1 MLLMVYQEMSISYD
15 EYEILYEG
23 YMISYDECEILY
35 DGYMI
40 SYDHQSSL
48 FQAQLNLT
56 LPSPPNPVPVWP
68 QTFYSDRVSNW
79 AGNPHLQRG
88 GFKMKTLIFHG
99 SGSVELSKCDISIWK
114 SCSGLWLVER
124 ISWEENLAAG
134 LAQAHPVL
142 HYMSSWDWVGM
153 YFKMVGMDLAQ
164 AHPR

>member
-56 LPSPPNPVPVWP
+56 LPSP
-68 QTFYSDRVSNW
+68 
-79 AGNPHLQRG
+79 
-88 GFKMKTLIFHG
+88 
-99 SGSVELSKCDISIWK
+99 K
-114 SCSGLWLVER
+114 SCSSLTSNFLQRQAGFQIELEVCTTFATR
-124 ISWEENLAAG
+124 GIQDEN
-134 LAQAHPVL
+134 PDF
-142 HYMSSWDWVGM
+142 SREWVS
-153 YFKMVGMDLAQ
+153 
-164 AHPR
+164 

>member
-56 LPSPPNPVPVWP
+56 LPSPKILFQPDLKLFTATGFQIELEICTTFATRGIQDENPD
-68 QTFYSDRVSNW
+68 FSREW
-79 AGNPHLQRG
+79 A
-88 GFKMKTLIFHG
+88 
-99 SGSVELSKCDISIWK
+99 S
-114 SCSGLWLVER
+114 
-124 ISWEENLAAG
+124 
-134 LAQAHPVL
+134 
-142 HYMSSWDWVGM
+142 
-153 YFKMVGMDLAQ
+153 
-164 AHPR
+164 

>member
-56 LPSPPNPVPVWP
+56 LPSPKSCSSL
-68 QTFYSDRVSNW
+68 TSNFLQRQGFKLSW
-79 AGNPHLQRG
+79 KSAPHLQRG

-99 SGSVELSKCDISIWK
+99 SGSVE
-114 SCSGLWLVER
+114 
-124 ISWEENLAAG
+124 
-134 LAQAHPVL
+134 Q
-142 HYMSSWDWVGM
+142 M
-153 YFKMVGMDLAQ
+153 
-164 AHPR
+164 

>member
-56 LPSPPNPVPVWP
+56 LPSPPNPVPV
-68 QTFYSDRVSNW
+68 
-79 AGNPHLQRG
+79 
-88 GFKMKTLIFHG
+88 
-99 SGSVELSKCDISIWK
+99 
-114 SCSGLWLVER
+114 
-124 ISWEENLAAG
+124 
-134 LAQAHPVL
+134 
-142 HYMSSWDWVGM
+142 
-153 YFKMVGMDLAQ
+153 
-164 AHPR
+164 